1 MWPRTHFLRQVSAAT
16 HAPTHTQPDNRDS
29 KIQLETV
36 TIWRRLFFC
45 FCFLNRPCFCP
56 SECHVLPFGTVLT
69 GDQTCQPK
77 VRREQSEYPDQNR
90 EQNDQSDVPQ
100 VSHAPFTRV
109 TLLTHDF
116 ECGQTTTRQQGQQPK
131 ASSICHNS
139 GINAVSLKK
148 KMWRFHHPRRKKII
162 VSKGNDVCLKPHYQ
176 FHQHSFQ
183 LYGLKIFNLLTIKMR
198 K

>member
-1 MWPRTHFLRQVSAAT
+1 MEALVFLF
-16 HAPTHTQPDNRDS
+16 
-29 KIQLETV
+29 
-36 TIWRRLFFC
+36 LFF
-45 FCFLNRPCFCP
+45 FKQALLFSFRVPRFAIWHGSDRGSNL
-56 SECHVLPFGTVLT
+56 SVKGEGLELL
-69 GDQTCQPK
+69 
-77 VRREQSEYPDQNR
+77 RREQSEYPDQNR

-116 ECGQTTTRQQGQQPK
+116 ERGQTTTRQQGQQPK
-131 ASSICHNS
+131 ASSSCHHS

-148 KMWRFHHPRRKKII
+148 TWRFHHPRRKKII

-183 LYGLKIFNLLTIKMR
+183 LYGVKIFNLLTIKMR